1 MIDGMKEHKPVALW
15 KGIVGTALSGTL
27 ILLLTPTYLIYLN
40 YPGDKEQW
48 LLLTLV
54 VSIIVCIFSL
64 IVSLSNLISTANYKR
79 NAKADSSVISIK
91 EENTIPSDNN
101 EKTELLHKLLAE
113 GKITIEEYDKLRNE

>member
-1 MIDGMKEHKPVALW
+1 MEEHKPVALW

-27 ILLLTPTYLIYLN
+27 IMLLTPTYLVYLN

-54 VSIIVCIFSL
+54 ISIIVCAFSL
-64 IVSLSNLISTANYKR
+64 IISLSNLIATANYKR
-79 NAKADSSVISIK
+79 NSKADSSVISIK
-91 EENTIPSDNN
+91 EENAIPSDDN

>member
-1 MIDGMKEHKPVALW
+1 MKEREPVALW
-15 KGIVGTALSGTL
+15 KGIVGTALSGFLLL
-27 ILLLTPTYLIYLN
+27 ILTPAYLIYLN
-40 YPGDKEQW
+40 YDGDKEYW
-48 LLLTLV
+48 LLVTLV

-79 NAKADSSVISIK
+79 NSRIDSSVISIK
-91 EENTIPSDNN
+91 EENEVPSDNN

>member
-1 MIDGMKEHKPVALW
+1 MKEHKPIALW

-54 VSIIVCIFSL
+54 ISIIVCIFSL

-91 EENTIPSDNN
+91 EENIVPSDSN

-113 GKITIEEYDKLRNE
+113 GKITIEEYDQLSNK

>member
-1 MIDGMKEHKPVALW
+1 MKEHKPVALW
-15 KGIVGTALSGTL
+15 KGIVGTALSGFLLL
-27 ILLLTPTYLIYLN
+27 ILTPAYLIYLN
-40 YPGDKEQW
+40 YDGDKEQW
-48 LLLTLV
+48 LLVTLV

-79 NAKADSSVISIK
+79 NAKVDSSVISIK
-91 EENTIPSDNN
+91 EEHEVPSDSN

>member
-1 MIDGMKEHKPVALW
+1 MKEHKPVALW

-54 VSIIVCIFSL
+54 ISIIVCIFSL

-113 GKITIEEYDKLRNE
+113 GKITIEEYDQLRDK